1 MKYRHTQYGIVEILN
16 CSDIHDKKVV
26 ISFTRRNR
34 KTLKVVQSRCLE
46 AVGELPEEKAGICPS
61 AAQRMEKIEEN
72 RKRREKRRA
81 DIMELYLSGK
91 NIEEIAEVIGLSYER
106 VRQIIVSMKT
116 LVEEREKAFRE
127 KEIKELRENF
137 KNYLH
142 NKDCIPTFKELSCSR
157 RVEEEYYNLSKSAI
171 KSGFSTRRI
180 KKAREKAIIQLQE
193 LAKELGSTPTQRD
206 LAEAGIYHT
215 KFFTLFGS
223 LTEAQRLA
231 GLEPNPIGR
240 QKTQKD
246 GIKSR

>member
-1 MKYRHTQYGIVEILN
+1 MLRSGLW
-16 CSDIHDKKVV
+16 
-26 ISFTRRNR
+26 R
-34 KTLKVVQSRCLE
+34 
-46 AVGELPEEKAGICPS
+46 
-61 AAQRMEKIEEN
+61 
-72 RKRREKRRA
+72 
-81 DIMELYLSGK
+81 SGK

-127 KEIKELRENF
+127 ELRENF